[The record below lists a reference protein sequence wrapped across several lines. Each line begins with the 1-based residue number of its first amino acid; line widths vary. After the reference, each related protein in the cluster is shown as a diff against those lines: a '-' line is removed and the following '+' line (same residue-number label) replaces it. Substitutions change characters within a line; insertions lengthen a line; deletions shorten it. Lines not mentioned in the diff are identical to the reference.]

1 MIVTGA
7 RPLSPRATREEPMD
21 RLTPDEFRHIH
32 DQIDEALTAIQ
43 QRCADGDADVVAMRQ
58 RINELLKDIRRR
70 TADDW
75 KKAQYAVNTLVRTQT
90 AQGLAARFM
99 EHVQPYKSHAELSTM
114 MQDGLLH
121 HATFIQKSPSHLRF
135 YKRLLA
141 AMEPEPRRVLEIGV
155 KGGGSTAFWKALF
168 PSATVVGVD
177 LKLRWLPGLSEDG
190 VIHLQGDQTD
200 VVRMRE
206 IADEYGP
213 FDLIIDD
220 GSHVAS
226 HQVTTMRTLLPH
238 VHPGGFYVVED
249 IHASVKASSTRPVD
263 YGDDIWADFTVA
275 ILQRLR
281 RGPAPPASDG
291 AQLGHD
297 LAPRVAE
304 IIIARQVLALRVK
317 DRTEAA

>member
-1 MIVTGA
+1 
-7 RPLSPRATREEPMD
+7 MD
-21 RLTPDEFRHIH
+21 RLTPDEFRRIH
-32 DQIDEALTAIQ
+32 EQIDEALAAIQ
-43 QRCADGDADVVAMRQ
+43 QRCDDGGADVVAIQQ
-58 RINELLKDIRRR
+58 RINKLLREIRRR
-70 TADDW
+70 TEGDW

-99 EHVQPYKSHAELSTM
+99 EHAQPYKSHAELSAM
-114 MQDGLLH
+114 IQDGLLH

-141 AMEPEPRRVLEIGV
+141 TMEPEPRRVLKIGV

-168 PSATVVGVD
+168 PSATVVGLD

-200 VVRMRE
+200 VGRLRE
-206 IADEYGP
+206 IADQYGP

-226 HQVTTMRTLLPH
+226 HQVTTIRTLLPR
-238 VHPGGFYVVED
+238 VHPGGFYVIED
-249 IHASVKASSTRPVD
+249 IHASVKESSTRQVD
-263 YGDDIWADFTVA
+263 YGDDVWADFTVA

-281 RGPAPPASDG
+281 RGPLPPASEG
-291 AQLGHD
+291 VQLCHD
-297 LAPRVAE
+297 LAPRVSE
-304 IIIARQVLALRVK
+304 IIVARKVLAIRVK
-317 DRTEAA
+317 DRTQGA